1 MEELKVHNGNYS
13 EAVSETP
20 IRLINSATSGEQLVT
35 ENILDMQLIDS
46 DNNVLSMEV
55 IERVKQTVF
64 QLLNYSALFS
74 SWLRVFSLIGH
85 FQQINTQDCVEIPT
99 KEWSLSFTKV
109 LYVISKDASDGKAT
123 LILSPPPRTCFGS
136 EYIVV
141 SVNTIAR
148 KGLNEFWW
156 KFVGV

>member
-55 IERVKQTVF
+55 NCLSTAE
-64 QLLNYSALFS
+64 L
-74 SWLRVFSLIGH
+74 FSLI
-85 FQQINTQDCVEIPT
+85 QLMAAC
-99 KEWSLSFTKV
+99 LSFNR
-109 LYVISKDASDGKAT
+109 IFPA
-123 LILSPPPRTCFGS
+123 
-136 EYIVV
+136 
-141 SVNTIAR
+141 N
-148 KGLNEFWW
+148 
-156 KFVGV
+156 

>member
-13 EAVSETP
+13 EAVSEPP
-20 IRLINSATSGEQLVT
+20 ITLINSATRGEQLVT
-35 ENILDMQLIDS
+35 ENMLDMQLIDFLSRSTLLDDLLINS

-74 SWLRVFSLIGH
+74 PWLCVFFIGH

-99 KEWSLSFTKV
+99 KE
-109 LYVISKDASDGKAT
+109 
-123 LILSPPPRTCFGS
+123 
-136 EYIVV
+136 
-141 SVNTIAR
+141 
-148 KGLNEFWW
+148 
-156 KFVGV
+156 